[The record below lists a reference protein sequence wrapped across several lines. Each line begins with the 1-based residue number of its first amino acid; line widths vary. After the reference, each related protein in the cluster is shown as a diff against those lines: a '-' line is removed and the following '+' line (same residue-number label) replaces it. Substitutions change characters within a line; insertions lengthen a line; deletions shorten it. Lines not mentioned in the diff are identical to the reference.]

1 VKHTIRSAACLA
13 LAALAS
19 CGHAAVVPTPGNSRD
34 AAAIRATL
42 DSTAAAWNR
51 GDLNGYLAVYVD
63 SAMEMGA
70 TGVETGRDKIEAT
83 MKAGFWRTGRPLQVL
98 HYENVVVRPLSGD
111 KALVTGRFVL
121 TGAGRPD
128 QTGVFSTLWLRTAAG
143 WRMFYDHSG

>member
-1 VKHTIRSAACLA
+1 MNQLFRPAACLA
-13 LAALAS
+13 LIAFIS
-19 CGHAAVVPTPGNSRD
+19 CGHAAVVPTPSNSGD
-34 AAAIRATL
+34 AATIRATL

-51 GDLNGYLAVYVD
+51 GDLNGYLAAYVD

-70 TGVETGRDKIEAT
+70 TGVETGRSRIEAT
-83 MKAGFWRTGRPLQVL
+83 MKAGFWRTGRPLQTL
-98 HYENVVVRPLSGD
+98 HYENVEVRPLGGD

-128 QTGVFSTLWLRTAAG
+128 RTGVFTTLWLRTAAG

>member
-1 VKHTIRSAACLA
+1 MIK
-13 LAALAS
+13 
-19 CGHAAVVPTPGNSRD
+19 
-34 AAAIRATL
+34 ATL

-51 GDLNGYLAVYVD
+51 GDLNGYLAAYVD

-70 TGVETGRDKIEAT
+70 TGVETGRDRIEAT

-98 HYENVVVRPLSGD
+98 HYENVEVRPLGGD

-128 QTGVFSTLWLRTAAG
+128 RTGVFSTLWLRTAAG